1 MPIITSRPSPSDPSL
16 NRWLGIWRSIW
27 MGLRAVSIVV
37 YVHPLSRIVDAE
49 NIVEREMDTN
59 QSEAI
64 EQDDDGCLKV
74 ISIPIGFAQ

>member
-1 MPIITSRPSPSDPSL
+1 
-16 NRWLGIWRSIW
+16 